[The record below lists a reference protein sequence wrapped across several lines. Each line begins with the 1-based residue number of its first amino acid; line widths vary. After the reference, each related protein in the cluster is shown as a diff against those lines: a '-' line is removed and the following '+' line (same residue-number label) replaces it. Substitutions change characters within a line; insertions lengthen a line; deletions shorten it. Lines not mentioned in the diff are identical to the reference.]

1 MRIVD
6 LFDTFIEYLLN
17 MNAKEYIKYLLS
29 NEIYSFS
36 LDEIAKETV
45 GSSNSL
51 KFELHRLSEKG
62 EIINLRKGFYLIIT
76 PRYSSVKKLPIQ
88 LYCEKLFKYL
98 KKNYYVGLFSAAKFH
113 GASHQQV
120 QRDYLITEQ
129 PKFNDISKD
138 TIDIRFFTT
147 RNWSDKNIQLKKS
160 DAGIYKVSSP
170 ALTIVDLIHH
180 QTKLGGINRMLAT
193 IEELAEELTTADL
206 EDLLDW
212 YPNKSTLQR
221 FGFLLE
227 ELDINEDFQELIY
240 SNLKSNNFFPIL
252 LSPKSKEKAGAVDNR
267 WKVDVNVKLESDL

>member
-1 MRIVD
+1 
-6 LFDTFIEYLLN
+6 

-29 NEIYSFS
+29 IENYSFS
-36 LDEIAKETV
+36 VNEIAEATD
-45 GSSNSL
+45 GTSNSL

-76 PRYSSVKKLPIQ
+76 PRYSSAKKLPLQ
-88 LYCEKLFKYL
+88 LYCDKLFKYL
-98 KKNYYVGLFSAAKFH
+98 SRNYYVGLFSAAKFH

-120 QRDYLITEQ
+120 QRDYVITEQ
-129 PKFNDISKD
+129 PKFNDISKN

-147 RNWSDKNIQLKKS
+147 RNWTNKNIQLKKS
-160 DAGIYKVSSP
+160 DAGIYKISSP
-170 ALTIVDLIHH
+170 ALTIADLIHH

-193 IEELAEELTTADL
+193 IEELAEELTSADL
-206 EDLLDW
+206 EELLDW

-221 FGFLLE
+221 YGFLLE
-227 ELDINEDFQELIY
+227 ELGINEDFQELIY
-240 SNLKSNNFFPIL
+240 GNIKSKKFFPVL

>member
-1 MRIVD
+1 
-6 LFDTFIEYLLN
+6 

-29 NEIYSFS
+29 IESYSFS
-36 LDEIAKETV
+36 VDEIAKATN
-45 GSSNSL
+45 GTSNSL

-76 PRYSSVKKLPIQ
+76 PRYTSAKKLPLQ
-88 LYCEKLFKYL
+88 LYCEKLFQYL
-98 KKNYYVGLFSAAKFH
+98 KRNYYVGLFSAAKFH

-129 PKFNDISKD
+129 PKLNDISKN

-147 RNWSDKNIQLKKS
+147 RYWFDKNIELKKS

-193 IEELAEELTTADL
+193 IEELAEDLKESDLSELL
-206 EDLLDW
+206 SW
-212 YPNKSTLQR
+212 YPHKSILQR

-227 ELDINEDFQELIY
+227 ELGKEEFQEMIY
-240 SNLKSNNFFPIL
+240 SELKVKNFFPVL
-252 LSPKSKEKAGAVDNR
+252 LSPKSNEKAGAVNNR
-267 WKVDVNVKLESDL
+267 WKVDVNVKLESEL

>member
-1 MRIVD
+1 
-6 LFDTFIEYLLN
+6 

-29 NEIYSFS
+29 IENYSFS
-36 LDEIAKETV
+36 VDEVAKATD
-45 GSSNSL
+45 GTSNSL
-51 KFELHRLSEKG
+51 KFELHRLSEKR

-76 PRYSSVKKLPIQ
+76 PRYSSAKKLPIQ

-98 KKNYYVGLFSAAKFH
+98 DRNYYVGIFSAAKFH

-129 PKFNDISKD
+129 PKLNDISKN

-147 RNWSDKNIQLKKS
+147 RNWSNKNIQLKKS

-193 IEELAEELTTADL
+193 IEELAEELTNTDL
-206 EDLLDW
+206 EELLSW

-221 FGFLLE
+221 LGFLLE
-227 ELDINEDFQELIY
+227 VLEINNESQELIFK
-240 SNLKSNNFFPIL
+240 NLKTSNFFPVL
-252 LSPKSKEKAGAVDNR
+252 LSPKPNEKPGAVDNK
-267 WKVDVNVKLESDL
+267 WKVDVNIKLESDL